1 MLNLLDILSEDEID
15 QIKQY
20 QELVERYKKGFIDT
34 FEMVD
39 LSDSC
44 ILPLCKKIMKM
55 KNEND
60 ILRIL
65 EHFPEGFYKTEI
77 LTSLRLRKHRAI

>member
-1 MLNLLDILSEDEID
+1 MLHLLDVLSEDEID

-20 QELVERYKKGFIDT
+20 QELIERYNKGFIDT

-44 ILPLCKKIMKM
+44 ILPLCKKIIKIQ
-55 KNEND
+55 NESD

-65 EHFPEGFYKTEI
+65 EHFPESFYKTEI